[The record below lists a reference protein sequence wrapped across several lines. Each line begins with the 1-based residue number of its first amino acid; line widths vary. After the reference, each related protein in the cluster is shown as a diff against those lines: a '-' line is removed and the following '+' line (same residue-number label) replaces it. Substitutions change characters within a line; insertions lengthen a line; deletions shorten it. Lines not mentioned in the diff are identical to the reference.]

1 MSVKYS
7 VLSPYAARILGAVRL
22 TTGTLGL
29 FAPEILAKR
38 FGDRAE
44 DNAAAIYAFRL
55 FGVRTIILGA
65 ELFLLKGEGLDRA
78 VRLAPII
85 HGSDTIAA
93 LIASRQSQVSK
104 ASGRSLV
111 AISATNTV
119 LALLSQG
126 AATAP
131 PAE

>member
-1 MSVKYS
+1 MSVNRR
-7 VLSPYAARILGAVRL
+7 VLNLYPPHILGAVRL

-29 FAPEILAKR
+29 FAPEVLAKR
-38 FGDRAE
+38 FGDRAK
-44 DNAAAIYAFRL
+44 DNAAVNYAFRL

-93 LIASRQSQVSK
+93 LIASRQGQVSK
-104 ASGRSLV
+104 ASGLSLV

-126 AATAP
+126 ARTKP

>member
-1 MSVKYS
+1 
-7 VLSPYAARILGAVRL
+7 
-22 TTGTLGL
+22 
-29 FAPEILAKR
+29 
-38 FGDRAE
+38 
-44 DNAAAIYAFRL
+44 
-55 FGVRTIILGA
+55 VRTIILGA

-93 LIASRQSQVSK
+93 FIASRQGQVSK
-104 ASGRSLV
+104 ASGLSLV
-111 AISATNTV
+111 AISATNTI

-126 AATAP
+126 ARTTP